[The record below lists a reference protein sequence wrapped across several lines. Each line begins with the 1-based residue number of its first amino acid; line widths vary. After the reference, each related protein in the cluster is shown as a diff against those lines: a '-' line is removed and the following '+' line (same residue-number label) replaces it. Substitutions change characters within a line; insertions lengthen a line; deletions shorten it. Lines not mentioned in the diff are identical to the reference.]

1 MPSTD
6 FLMDVEAE
14 LRRRQA
20 QTEVIILPKAIEP
33 RRHRAHKARLRTA
46 LRRDLHDMAWFFDR
60 AWAPVRRAM

>member
-33 RRHRAHKARLRTA
+33 RRHRAHKARMRTA
-46 LRRDLHDMAWFFDR
+46 LLRDLRDIGWFFAR
-60 AWAPVRRAM
+60 AWVPVRRAM